1 MSEKKQVLGYV
12 HSTESFG
19 AVDGPGIRFVVF
31 LQGCKMRCKYCHN
44 PETWNLVT
52 DYSKLYSDET
62 SDAEREELEKKIEE
76 NTKLLKDKGVKIE
89 ARTPEDLLKQALR
102 YKPYWKNGGGIT
114 VSGGEA
120 LLQMD
125 FLIEFF
131 KLAKDEGIHTT
142 IDTAGNPFTREEPF
156 FSKFNELMNLTDL
169 FLLDIKQINDD
180 KHRDLTGFSN
190 SNILDLAQ
198 YLSDQGKHMWIR
210 HVLVPTIT
218 TDEDD
223 LRKTKE
229 FIDTLKTVDKVEVL
243 PYHKLGIT
251 EWERLG
257 IPYKLEGID
266 PPTDEEQKLAK
277 SILE

>member
-1 MSEKKQVLGYV
+1 MSENKQVLGYI

-52 DYSKLYSDET
+52 DYSRLYSDDVSYEEK
-62 SDAEREELEKKIEE
+62 AELSKKIEE
-76 NTKLLKDKGVKIE
+76 NTKLLKDKGVKVE

-131 KLAKDEGIHTT
+131 KLAKAQGIHTT

-156 FSKFNELMNLTDL
+156 FSKFNELMALTDL

-180 KHRDLTGFSN
+180 KHRELTGFSN
-190 SNILDLAQ
+190 SNILDLAK
-198 YLSDQGKHMWIR
+198 YLSDNGKHMWIR
-210 HVLVPTIT
+210 HVLVPTVT

-223 LRKTKE
+223 LKKTKE

-266 PPTDEEQKLAK
+266 PPTDEQQKLAK

>member
-1 MSEKKQVLGYV
+1 MSENKQVLGYV

-52 DYSKLYSDET
+52 DYSRHYSDDV
-62 SDAEREELEKKIEE
+62 SDEEKAELSKKIEE
-76 NTKLLKDKGVKIE
+76 NTKLLKDKGVKVE

-131 KLAKDEGIHTT
+131 KLAKAQGIHTT

-156 FSKFNELMNLTDL
+156 FSKFNELMALTDL

-180 KHRDLTGFSN
+180 KHRELTGFSN
-190 SNILDLAQ
+190 SNILDLAK
-198 YLSDQGKHMWIR
+198 YLSDNGKHMWIR
-210 HVLVPTIT
+210 HVLVPTVT

-223 LRKTKE
+223 LKKTKE

-266 PPTDEEQKLAK
+266 PPTDEQQKLAK

>member
-1 MSEKKQVLGYV
+1 MSENKQVLGYV

-52 DYSKLYSDET
+52 DYNRLYSDDV
-62 SDAEREELEKKIEE
+62 SDEEKAVLSKKIEE
-76 NTKLLKDKGVKIE
+76 NTKLLKDKGVKVE

-131 KLAKDEGIHTT
+131 KLAKAQGIHTT

-156 FSKFNELMNLTDL
+156 FSKFNELMALTDL

-180 KHRDLTGFSN
+180 KHRELTGFSN
-190 SNILDLAQ
+190 SNILDLAK
-198 YLSDQGKHMWIR
+198 YLSDNGKHMWIR
-210 HVLVPTIT
+210 HVLVPTVT

-223 LRKTKE
+223 LKKTKE

-266 PPTDEEQKLAK
+266 PPTDEQQKIAK

>member
-52 DYSKLYSDET
+52 DYSKLYSDDT
-62 SDAEREELEKKIEE
+62 SDTEREALEKKIEE

-131 KLAKDEGIHTT
+131 KLAKAEGIHTT

-198 YLSDQGKHMWIR
+198 YLSDNGKHMWIR

-266 PPTDEEQKLAK
+266 PPTEEQQKLAK
-277 SILE
+277 GILE

>member
-62 SDAEREELEKKIEE
+62 RDAEREELEKKIEE

-131 KLAKDEGIHTT
+131 KLAKAEGIHTT

-243 PYHKLGIT
+243 PYHKLGIP

>member
-1 MSEKKQVLGYV
+1 MSENKQVLGYV

-44 PETWNLVT
+44 PETWNLVM
-52 DYSKLYSDET
+52 DYSRLYSDDV
-62 SDAEREELEKKIEE
+62 SDEEKAELSKKIEE
-76 NTKLLKDKGVKIE
+76 NTKLLKDKGVKVE

-131 KLAKDEGIHTT
+131 KLAKAQGIHTT

-156 FSKFNELMNLTDL
+156 FSKFNELMALTDL

-180 KHRDLTGFSN
+180 KHRELTGFSN
-190 SNILDLAQ
+190 SNILDLAK
-198 YLSDQGKHMWIR
+198 YLSDNGKHMWIR
-210 HVLVPTIT
+210 HVLVPTVT

-223 LRKTKE
+223 LKKTKE

-266 PPTDEEQKLAK
+266 PPTDEQQKLAK

>member
-52 DYSKLYSDET
+52 DYSKLYSDDI
-62 SDAEREELEKKIEE
+62 SDSEREALEKKIEE

-131 KLAKDEGIHTT
+131 KLAKAEGIHTT

-198 YLSDQGKHMWIR
+198 YLSEQGKHMWIR

-223 LRKTKE
+223 LRKTKA

-257 IPYKLEGID
+257 IPYKLDGID
-266 PPTDEEQKLAK
+266 PPTEEQQKLAK
-277 SILE
+277 GILE

>member
-62 SDAEREELEKKIEE
+62 SDAEREEPEKKIEE

-131 KLAKDEGIHTT
+131 KLAKAEGIHTT

-223 LRKTKE
+223 LKKTKE

>member
-62 SDAEREELEKKIEE
+62 SDAEREELKKKIEE

-131 KLAKDEGIHTT
+131 KLAKAEGIHTT

>member
-12 HSTESFG
+12 HSIESFG

-131 KLAKDEGIHTT
+131 KLAKAEGIHTT

-223 LRKTKE
+223 LKKTKE

>member
-19 AVDGPGIRFVVF
+19 AVDGLGIRFVVF

-131 KLAKDEGIHTT
+131 KLAKAEGIHTT

-218 TDEDD
+218 TNEDD
-223 LRKTKE
+223 LKKTKE

>member
-102 YKPYWKNGGGIT
+102 YKPYWKNCGGIT

-131 KLAKDEGIHTT
+131 KLAKAEGIHTT

>member
-1 MSEKKQVLGYV
+1 MSENKQVLGYV

-19 AVDGPGIRFVVF
+19 AVDGPGIRVVVF

-52 DYSKLYSDET
+52 DYSRLYSDDV
-62 SDAEREELEKKIEE
+62 SDEEKAELSKKIEE
-76 NTKLLKDKGVKIE
+76 NTKLLKDKGVKVE

-131 KLAKDEGIHTT
+131 KLAKAQGIHTT

-156 FSKFNELMNLTDL
+156 FSKFNELMALTDL

-180 KHRDLTGFSN
+180 KHRELTGFSN
-190 SNILDLAQ
+190 SNILDLAK
-198 YLSDQGKHMWIR
+198 YLSDNGKHMWIR
-210 HVLVPTIT
+210 HVLVPTVT

-223 LRKTKE
+223 LKKTKK

-266 PPTDEEQKLAK
+266 PPTDEQQKLAK